1 MGAFLRAGGRDV
13 PGDSIVSL
21 TMRSDLTPIPMT
33 LEGLFW
39 RDEQLAEVLTEGSV
53 IEVGQGVEYR
63 VMKSVPSYAAFGEQQ
78 GRPTNSA
85 IQITAYLNRA
95 HAIGYRRRTAVVKE
109 NATLGGIYAACGAQ
123 TPIAQ
128 DFRVPRFACY
138 VGQTPSYLIAA
149 LLQEEGG
156 AIFWRDGSIRFA
168 RLRDLLNREPAAKIA
183 ATATT
188 LIQSEFL
195 ERHQVPWFFSVK
207 PDGGINLG
215 NRTRERASMYSPR
228 KDEMTLRN
236 MTRCL
241 ITRRTSK
248 GLFRPEINAGDV
260 FEVDGRPHV
269 VVTAAHHVASAADGS
284 PTNTFSKFWLGE
296 VDE

>member
-1 MGAFLRAGGRDV
+1 MAAFLRAGGREV

-21 TMRSDLTPIPMT
+21 TLRSDLTPIPLT
-33 LEGLFW
+33 LEGQFI
-39 RDEQLAEVLTEGSV
+39 RDERLAAAMVEGAV

-63 VMKSVPSYAAFGEQQ
+63 VMKSVPSFAAIGEQQ
-78 GRPTNSA
+78 GRPTAA
-85 IQITAYLNRA
+85 IQIVAYLNRA
-95 HAIGYRRRTAVVKE
+95 HAIAYRRRTAVVKE

-138 VGQTPSYLIAA
+138 VGETPSYQIAA

-156 AIFWRDGSIRFA
+156 AIYWRDGSIRFA
-168 RLRDLLNREPAAKIA
+168 RLRDLQAGVPVSRITAS
-183 ATATT
+183 ATT
-188 LIQSEFL
+188 LIESQFL
-195 ERHQVPWFFSVK
+195 ERHQVPWFYSAR
-207 PDGGINLG
+207 PDGALIFG
-215 NRTRERASMYSPR
+215 NRSRERAVMYSPR

-241 ITRRTSK
+241 ITRRTAT
-248 GLFRPEINAGDV
+248 GLFRPDINAGDV
-260 FEVDGRPHV
+260 FEVDGRPQV

-284 PTNTFSKFWLGE
+284 ATRTFSKFWLGE

>member
-1 MGAFLRAGGRDV
+1 MAAYLRAGGREI
-13 PGDSIVSL
+13 PGDSVVSL
-21 TMRSDLTPIPMT
+21 TMRSDLTPIPLS

-39 RDEQLAEVLTEGSV
+39 RDEALAESLVEGAV
-53 IEVGQGVEYR
+53 IEVGQGAQYR
-63 VMKSVPSYAAFGEQQ
+63 VMKSVPSFAAVGEQQ
-78 GRPTNSA
+78 GRATGA
-85 IQITAYLNRA
+85 IQVTAYLNRA
-95 HAIGYRRRTAVVKE
+95 HAIAYRRRTAVVKE

-156 AIFWRDGSIRFA
+156 AIFWREGSIHFA
-168 RLRDLLNREPAAKIA
+168 RLRDLMRGAPVSKIA

-188 LIQSEFL
+188 LIESEFL
-195 ERHQVPWFFSVK
+195 ERHQVPWFYSVK
-207 PDGGINLG
+207 PDGGIVLG

-241 ITRRTSK
+241 ITRRTAT
-248 GLFRPEINAGDV
+248 GLYRPDINAGDV

-269 VVTAAHHVASAADGS
+269 VVTAAHHAANAADGS
-284 PTNTFSKFWLGE
+284 ATKTFSKFWLGE